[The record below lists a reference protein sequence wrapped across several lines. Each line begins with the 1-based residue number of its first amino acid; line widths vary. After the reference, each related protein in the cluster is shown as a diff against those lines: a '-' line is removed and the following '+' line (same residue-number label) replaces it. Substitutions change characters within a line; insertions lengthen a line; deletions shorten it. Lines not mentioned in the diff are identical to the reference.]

1 MTGVEIRDARHDEFD
16 ELADVRVAAYIADG
30 FLSPQSTYTQ
40 TLRALGADG
49 LGHVLVAFEGEPG
62 LPSRGARPESRSGRI
77 LGTVMLQGWPEGGEM
92 LAGPEEAEIRALA
105 VVPDARGT
113 GLGRDLLAAII
124 DRAVAIGVRHL
135 VLLTQPDMK
144 TAHRLYEKVG
154 FTRLP
159 ERDWSPEPGLT
170 LLAYGLVLGYGSSAR
185 VVVLSGGRLGLPG
198 TRAVLAMSEALPE
211 ITAAAVPADAWLL
224 DVREADEWAAG
235 HVPGA
240 THIPLGQLGGRT
252 EELPQD
258 EEIYVIC
265 RTGVRSARVTQ
276 ALNGA
281 GWRALN
287 VAGGM
292 RDWVAAGRPM
302 VTDSGAAPFVA

>member
-1 MTGVEIRDARHDEFD
+1 
-16 ELADVRVAAYIADG
+16 
-30 FLSPQSTYTQ
+30 
-40 TLRALGADG
+40 
-49 LGHVLVAFEGEPG
+49 
-62 LPSRGARPESRSGRI
+62 
-77 LGTVMLQGWPEGGEM
+77 MLQGWPEGGEM